1 MENKDEQTDMSN
13 KPNII
18 ESEHNNNFVDKNS
31 EEFRHVNQQKIKI
44 NKTKIKNVKDKEI
57 KIETETNSNPKI
69 IIEDTSLKNNL
80 LISRQS
86 HYDKIKRYFRGEK
99 KTTILKILIL
109 ISSIILFISIIDII
123 NSIKNFFNNDKL
135 LINNIFIF
143 LIQIL
148 YMLCLLS
155 FQILTIV
162 SERKDNFII
171 NLILLLILFALFI
184 SRLFIYIK
192 KSNENSN
199 LVMNFVIC
207 VFSTIIN
214 IIIFLITLRIIK
226 IKKSE
231 QQNIEEIIN
240 ITDIQHG
247 TSFKI
252 GDNNNQLIMNNSGAD
267 NKNELD
273 SNNKDGITNLVE
285 ESEPNNKED
294 NNEQK

>member
-44 NKTKIKNVKDKEI
+44 NKTKIKNVKNKEI

>member
-99 KTTILKILIL
+99 KKTILKILIL
-109 ISSIILFISIIDII
+109 ISSIILIISIIDII

-135 LINNIFIF
+135 LINNIFVF

-192 KSNENSN
+192 KSNENNN

-207 VFSTIIN
+207 VFSSIIN

-252 GDNNNQLIMNNSGAD
+252 GDNNNQLIMNNSGTD

>member
-31 EEFRHVNQQKIKI
+31 EEFRQVNQQKIKI

-99 KTTILKILIL
+99 KKTILKILIL
-109 ISSIILFISIIDII
+109 ISSIILIISIIDII

-135 LINNIFIF
+135 LINNIFVF

-252 GDNNNQLIMNNSGAD
+252 GDNNNQLIMNNSGTD

>member
-31 EEFRHVNQQKIKI
+31 EEFRQVNQQKIKI
-44 NKTKIKNVKDKEI
+44 NKTKIKNVKNKEI

-99 KTTILKILIL
+99 KKTILKILIL
-109 ISSIILFISIIDII
+109 ISSIILIISIIDII

-135 LINNIFIF
+135 LINNIFVF

-252 GDNNNQLIMNNSGAD
+252 GDNNNQLIMNNSGTD

>member
-99 KTTILKILIL
+99 KKTILKILIL

-135 LINNIFIF
+135 LINNIFVF
-143 LIQIL
+143 LLQIL

-252 GDNNNQLIMNNSGAD
+252 GDNNNQLIMNNSGTD

>member
-31 EEFRHVNQQKIKI
+31 EEFRQVNQQKIKI

-99 KTTILKILIL
+99 KKTILKILIL
-109 ISSIILFISIIDII
+109 ISSIILIISIIDII

-135 LINNIFIF
+135 LINNIFVF

-207 VFSTIIN
+207 VFSSIIN

-252 GDNNNQLIMNNSGAD
+252 GDNNNQLIMNNSGTD

>member
-252 GDNNNQLIMNNSGAD
+252 GDNNNQLIMNNSGTD

>member
-99 KTTILKILIL
+99 KKTILKILIL
-109 ISSIILFISIIDII
+109 ISSIILIISIIDII

-135 LINNIFIF
+135 LINNIFVF
-143 LIQIL
+143 LLQIL

-252 GDNNNQLIMNNSGAD
+252 GDNNNQLIMNNSGTD

>member
-99 KTTILKILIL
+99 KKTILKILIL
-109 ISSIILFISIIDII
+109 ISSIILFISIIDIT

-135 LINNIFIF
+135 LINNIFVF

-252 GDNNNQLIMNNSGAD
+252 GDNNNQLIMNNSGTD

>member
-99 KTTILKILIL
+99 KKTILKILIL

-135 LINNIFIF
+135 LINNIFVF

>member
-99 KTTILKILIL
+99 KKTILKILIL
-109 ISSIILFISIIDII
+109 ISSIILIISIIDII

-135 LINNIFIF
+135 LINNIFVF

-252 GDNNNQLIMNNSGAD
+252 GDNNNQLIMNNSGTD

>member
-99 KTTILKILIL
+99 KKTILKILIL
-109 ISSIILFISIIDII
+109 ISSIILIISIIDII

-135 LINNIFIF
+135 LINNIFVF

>member
-99 KTTILKILIL
+99 KKTILKILIL

-135 LINNIFIF
+135 LINNIFVF

-184 SRLFIYIK
+184 SRLFIYVPYSGIDYIDGC
-192 KSNENSN
+192 
-199 LVMNFVIC
+199 IC
-207 VFSTIIN
+207 
-214 IIIFLITLRIIK
+214 
-226 IKKSE
+226 
-231 QQNIEEIIN
+231 
-240 ITDIQHG
+240 G
-247 TSFKI
+247 
-252 GDNNNQLIMNNSGAD
+252 
-267 NKNELD
+267 
-273 SNNKDGITNLVE
+273 
-285 ESEPNNKED
+285 
-294 NNEQK
+294 

>member
-44 NKTKIKNVKDKEI
+44 NKTKIKNVKNKEI

-99 KTTILKILIL
+99 KKTILKILIL

-135 LINNIFIF
+135 LINNIFVF

-252 GDNNNQLIMNNSGAD
+252 GDNNNQLIMNNSGTD

>member
-99 KTTILKILIL
+99 KKTILKILIL
-109 ISSIILFISIIDII
+109 ISSIILIISIIDII

-135 LINNIFIF
+135 LINNIFVF

-273 SNNKDGITNLVE
+273 NNNKDGITNLVE

>member
-99 KTTILKILIL
+99 KKTILKILIL

-135 LINNIFIF
+135 LINNIFVF

-252 GDNNNQLIMNNSGAD
+252 GDNNNQLIMNNSGTD

>member
-99 KTTILKILIL
+99 KKTILKILIL
-109 ISSIILFISIIDII
+109 ISSIILIISIIDII

-135 LINNIFIF
+135 LINNIFVF
-143 LIQIL
+143 LIQIS

-252 GDNNNQLIMNNSGAD
+252 GDNNNQLIMNNSGTD

>member
-18 ESEHNNNFVDKNS
+18 ESENNNNFVDKNS

-99 KTTILKILIL
+99 KKTILKILIL
-109 ISSIILFISIIDII
+109 ISSIILIISIIDII

-135 LINNIFIF
+135 LINNIFVF

-252 GDNNNQLIMNNSGAD
+252 GDNNNQLIMNNSGTD